1 MAAAKVDLSRWVSQ
15 GGGGGAGEMQ
25 DLSGGGV
32 CSWEVR
38 VGGGRN
44 RKEKVSEKV

>member
-25 DLSGGGV
+25 DLSGGWCLFMGGKGRR
-32 CSWEVR
+32 WE
-38 VGGGRN
+38 
-44 RKEKVSEKV
+44 E